1 MKILIN
7 ERLSKHRCK
16 TPEGY
21 LICTD
26 AILARTGKQTYRK
39 NEIFKDSDDE
49 TEIEV
54 DRTEDE
60 VFSPQTLASFE
71 NKPVTVEHPDED
83 VNVHNYKEYAVG
95 FVRDVRRGEV
105 DGQPVILGNLVI
117 TDEQTIQ
124 EIENGEHTDLSCG
137 YDCDIADE
145 PNPCQRNIRGNHV
158 ALCECGRA
166 GIARIVDSKCK
177 DGIIKTVSL
186 RGSIQRGDIGKIQFN
201 LIKENSCWIS
211 IEGLYQDDKSGL
223 INISGR
229 SECVLVKKNG
239 GLTVNVQYVVEKLKS
254 RSFEKIEHRIETS
267 TDFWKDDVIDF
278 VEKTYDRVLNSVK
291 TKDSMKDTRMK
302 VANLTN
308 GYAIVPAS
316 RWRKFGLNSEVERF
330 TTNLDEA
337 RYIRSSLERNDGIS
351 FVIVDVTQRRTT
363 DSMKDAEQTF
373 RVLAVVPGDYDDEPG
388 FDIIFNVK
396 ANSENE
402 AIAKAKKYAE
412 KTPAYRFAWDFR
424 IAKPNQHTR
433 IERNVDS
440 MKDAFIPD
448 AQATL
453 YAVKAKYENVV
464 LEWYVRA
471 NSEREAFDKV
481 KRQPGHN
488 FDTFVS
494 AKIVKERAGMHI
506 IDESAV
512 YDTLIPPT
520 KEAINKF
527 ETLLRIFDIKIDRKG
542 LTPLGRV
549 HYQVRAS
556 MEFDRFVKRLER
568 IDDEMDKLGIPMTFN
583 AGSDGN
589 TCTAGIDLDK
599 QCIKDAIHDSIKE
612 DVARILKPLGLTY
625 TTENVL
631 FAWDDVLIRG
641 FEFNN
646 KKDAKLAFDTLQSE
660 LHGKYKRRLVQNTI
674 QFSESYNVRLKEKIL
689 SDIKSAGGKDVK
701 LFGSE
706 FGDNEV
712 NISIEVSNTDDIAD
726 IANKLSK
733 IKNYRKVEQKK
744 VFGGKIIISAIYN
757 YADFYKFIHDST
769 KFRKCRNR

>member
-7 ERLSKHRCK
+7 ERLSEHRCK

-95 FVRDVRRGEV
+95 FVRDVRRGEAN
-105 DGQPVILGNLVI
+105 GQPVILGNLVI
-117 TDEQTIQ
+117 TDEKTIQ

-145 PNPCQRNIRGNHV
+145 ANPCQRNIRGNHV

-166 GIARIVDSKCK
+166 GIARIVDSVK
-177 DGIIKTVSL
+177 DAASLVKGIIYSTNHEISEGTFGNEIVEKIDKNIYVTFWTDGTMHNSHTSSYMIDPAFWATSYNGAEL
-186 RGSIQRGDIGKIQFN
+186 DMYDFNRLGKYIN
-201 LIKENSCWIS
+201 A
-211 IEGLYQDDKSGL
+211 KSK
-223 INISGR
+223 
-229 SECVLVKKNG
+229 LVKIAKEYLNDSVKDKHSVFTEGFRELDPSEVKEILVKRKNG
-239 GLTVNVQYVVEKLKS
+239 KSYPELVDEYKDIRSSTLLALIENFDKGYIKL
-254 RSFEKIEHRIETS
+254 
-267 TDFWKDDVIDF
+267 
-278 VEKTYDRVLNSVK
+278 N
-291 TKDSMKDTRMK
+291 DSMKDARIK
-302 VANLTN
+302 VVNLTN

-316 RWRKFGLNSEVERF
+316 RWRKFGLNAEVERF

-351 FVIVDVTQRRTT
+351 FVIIDVTRRRTT

-424 IAKPNQHTR
+424 IAKPNLHTR

-440 MKDAFIPD
+440 IKDA
-448 AQATL
+448 
-453 YAVKAKYENVV
+453 
-464 LEWYVRA
+464 
-471 NSEREAFDKV
+471 
-481 KRQPGHN
+481 
-488 FDTFVS
+488 
-494 AKIVKERAGMHI
+494 
-506 IDESAV
+506 
-512 YDTLIPPT
+512 LIPPT
-520 KEAINKF
+520 KESINKF
-527 ETLLRIFDIKIDRKG
+527 ESLLRIFNVKIDAKG
-542 LTPLGRV
+542 LTTFGRV
-549 HYQVRAS
+549 HYQVRAN

-568 IDDEMDKLGIPMTFN
+568 IDDEMNKLGIPMTFN
-583 AGSDGN
+583 ASSDGN

-599 QCIKDAIHDSIKE
+599 QYVKDSQRAQKVQKIVKVVKSIK
-612 DVARILKPLGLTY
+612 
-625 TTENVL
+625 
-631 FAWDDVLIRG
+631 
-641 FEFNN
+641 
-646 KKDAKLAFDTLQSE
+646 
-660 LHGKYKRRLVQNTI
+660 
-674 QFSESYNVRLKEKIL
+674 
-689 SDIKSAGGKDVK
+689 
-701 LFGSE
+701 
-706 FGDNEV
+706 
-712 NISIEVSNTDDIAD
+712 
-726 IANKLSK
+726 
-733 IKNYRKVEQKK
+733 
-744 VFGGKIIISAIYN
+744 
-757 YADFYKFIHDST
+757 
-769 KFRKCRNR
+769 

>member
-7 ERLSKHRCK
+7 ERLSEHRCK

-95 FVRDVRRGEV
+95 FVRDVHRGEV

-158 ALCECGRA
+158 ALCEQGRA

-177 DGIIKTVSL
+177 DANHLPAKVKRDLQKFLNHKSTFISNKDYDIAEFVKEFERVSRLWAEFPLKIVRESIKGWFKT
-186 RGSIQRGDIGKIQFN
+186 GDGMMRKDYVF
-201 LIKENSCWIS
+201 S
-211 IEGLYQDDKSGL
+211 IEGYDDRFMVSIYAKPDTYETTELNAYFTDSVKDNMIWTVVAEFEEEGGVEGSKNFIAGL
-223 INISGR
+223 TYLVEADSEQEAINK
-229 SECVLVKKNG
+229 VKKVKPNARKYKATKSAKTFSETEVKFMKNRGRYIDALHTFEVCYFDNG
-239 GLTVNVQYVVEKLKS
+239 PVCIMLNAN
-254 RSFEKIEHRIETS
+254 S
-267 TDFWKDDVIDF
+267 TEDALRKFRREYGWYTIKYIHQKD
-278 VEKTYDRVLNSVK
+278 S
-291 TKDSMKDTRMK
+291 TKDALIPPTKKSIESFYAKPETYETTELNAYFTDSVKDTRMK

-363 DSMKDAEQTF
+363 DSMKDVKYVIMHPRKNLYLTVGAKTWSDESDPMIKKFDSEKEAEE
-373 RVLAVVPGDYDDEPG
+373 Y
-388 FDIIFNVK
+388 
-396 ANSENE
+396 
-402 AIAKAKKYAE
+402 AKKN
-412 KTPAYRFAWDFR
+412 TSDFK
-424 IAKPNQHTR
+424 IA
-433 IERNVDS
+433 VFDS
-440 MKDAFIPD
+440 VKDA
-448 AQATL
+448 
-453 YAVKAKYENVV
+453 
-464 LEWYVRA
+464 
-471 NSEREAFDKV
+471 
-481 KRQPGHN
+481 
-488 FDTFVS
+488 
-494 AKIVKERAGMHI
+494 
-506 IDESAV
+506 
-512 YDTLIPPT
+512 LIPPT

-527 ETLLRIFDIKIDRKG
+527 EVLLRIFDIEIDRKG

-549 HYQVRAS
+549 HYQVRAN
-556 MEFDRFVKRLER
+556 MKFDRFVKRLER
-568 IDDEMDKLGIPMTFN
+568 IDNEMDKLGIPMTFN

-599 QCIKDAIHDSIKE
+599 QYVKDSQRAQKIQKIIKVVKSIK
-612 DVARILKPLGLTY
+612 
-625 TTENVL
+625 
-631 FAWDDVLIRG
+631 
-641 FEFNN
+641 
-646 KKDAKLAFDTLQSE
+646 
-660 LHGKYKRRLVQNTI
+660 
-674 QFSESYNVRLKEKIL
+674 
-689 SDIKSAGGKDVK
+689 
-701 LFGSE
+701 
-706 FGDNEV
+706 
-712 NISIEVSNTDDIAD
+712 
-726 IANKLSK
+726 
-733 IKNYRKVEQKK
+733 
-744 VFGGKIIISAIYN
+744 
-757 YADFYKFIHDST
+757 
-769 KFRKCRNR
+769 

>member
-7 ERLSKHRCK
+7 ERLSEHRCK

-95 FVRDVRRGEV
+95 FVRDVHRGDV
-105 DGQPVILGNLVI
+105 NGQPVILGNLVI

-145 PNPCQRNIRGNHV
+145 ANPCQRNIRGNHV

-166 GIARIVDSKCK
+166 GIARIVDSTHDANHLPAKVKRDLQKFLNHKSTFIRNKDYDISEFVKEFERVSRLWVEFPLKIVRESIKGWFKTGDGMMRKDYEFSIEGYDDRFMVSLYAKPDTYETTELNAYFTDSVKDRQSSRLGDKVRFRNRVYVIIKVQKGKSDDVARLTLRPLERFDEKDKPFEGGGDSYWDIHIERWQLDDSKCK
-177 DGIIKTVSL
+177 DSFDIEFDLGFRKTRESYNNRKDADERYDEL
-186 RGSIQRGDIGKIQFN
+186 IRLSKKPSMRGMT
-201 LIKENSCWIS
+201 
-211 IEGLYQDDKSGL
+211 
-223 INISGR
+223 
-229 SECVLVKKNG
+229 VKKLYDTIHDSTFEICHIDNDD
-239 GLTVNVQYVVEKLKS
+239 VQY
-254 RSFEKIEHRIETS
+254 I
-267 TDFWKDDVIDF
+267 IDESP
-278 VEKTYDRVLNSVK
+278 V
-291 TKDSMKDTRMK
+291 
-302 VANLTN
+302 
-308 GYAIVPAS
+308 
-316 RWRKFGLNSEVERF
+316 
-330 TTNLDEA
+330 
-337 RYIRSSLERNDGIS
+337 
-351 FVIVDVTQRRTT
+351 
-363 DSMKDAEQTF
+363 
-373 RVLAVVPGDYDDEPG
+373 
-388 FDIIFNVK
+388 
-396 ANSENE
+396 
-402 AIAKAKKYAE
+402 
-412 KTPAYRFAWDFR
+412 
-424 IAKPNQHTR
+424 
-433 IERNVDS
+433 
-440 MKDAFIPD
+440 
-448 AQATL
+448 

-494 AKIVKERAGMHI
+494 AKIVKERAGMRI
-506 IDESAV
+506 IDESPV
-512 YDTLIPPT
+512 YDALIPPT

-527 ETLLRIFDIKIDRKG
+527 ESLLRIFDIKIDRKG

-549 HYQVRAS
+549 HYQVRAN

-568 IDDEMDKLGIPMTFN
+568 IDGEMDELGIPMTFN

-599 QCIKDAIHDSIKE
+599 QYVKDSQRAQKIQKIIKVVKSIK
-612 DVARILKPLGLTY
+612 
-625 TTENVL
+625 
-631 FAWDDVLIRG
+631 
-641 FEFNN
+641 
-646 KKDAKLAFDTLQSE
+646 
-660 LHGKYKRRLVQNTI
+660 
-674 QFSESYNVRLKEKIL
+674 
-689 SDIKSAGGKDVK
+689 
-701 LFGSE
+701 
-706 FGDNEV
+706 
-712 NISIEVSNTDDIAD
+712 
-726 IANKLSK
+726 
-733 IKNYRKVEQKK
+733 
-744 VFGGKIIISAIYN
+744 
-757 YADFYKFIHDST
+757 
-769 KFRKCRNR
+769 